1 MIDKLIDLQ
10 SPPEKKTSV
19 ALGLFDGCHRGHN
32 QVIKRAVERAR
43 KYDLAPAVFTFDTNT
58 VTSKSGASER
68 IMTDRQK
75 RDHFRSCGVE
85 YIYSP
90 NFALLKDLSAEEFIE
105 EILVRKMNCGAV
117 FCGKDFTFG
126 RNAGGNSRLLADICG
141 SRYGI
146 FCDIIADETLF
157 GIKVS
162 STRIRELIREGKV
175 FDANLL
181 LGHFYSVYEPVIHG
195 HELGRTMNFPTI
207 NQLIPE
213 NTVVPKHGVYASFTQ
228 INYKNYRSITNI
240 GVKPTVEKNSALL
253 AETYIIGYE
262 GDLYGQRINVSLYDF
277 VRPEMKFGSI
287 DELFAR
293 IAADTEYVKKLD
305 YKYNLF

>member
-1 MIDKLIDLQ
+1 MIDLQ

-19 ALGLFDGCHRGHN
+19 ALGLFDGCHRGHK

-43 KYDLAPAVFTFDTNT
+43 KYGLAPAVFTFDTNT

-75 RDHFRSCGVE
+75 RDFFRSYGIE
-85 YIYSP
+85 YVYSP
-90 NFALLKDLSAEEFIE
+90 NFSELKDLSAEDFIE
-105 EILVRKMNCGAV
+105 KILVKKMNCGAV

-126 RNAGGNSRLLADICG
+126 KNAGGNSRLLADICG

-146 FCDIIADETLF
+146 FCDIIADETVD
-157 GIKVS
+157 GVKVS
-162 STRIRELIREGKV
+162 STRIRELIREGRLL
-175 FDANLL
+175 DANLL
-181 LGHFYSVYEPVIHG
+181 LGHFYSVCEPVIHG

-213 NTVVPKHGVYASFTQ
+213 NTVVPRYGVYASFTE
-228 INYKNYRSITNI
+228 IDGNNFRSITNI

-253 AETYIIGYE
+253 AETYIIGFE
-262 GDLYGQRINVSLYDF
+262 GDLYGQTVKVSLYDF

-293 IAADTEYVKKLD
+293 IAADTEYVKNLD

>member
-1 MIDKLIDLQ
+1 LGLLIDLHD
-10 SPPEKKTSV
+10 PPAKKTSV
-19 ALGLFDGCHRGHN
+19 ALGLFDGCHRGHI

-58 VTSKSGASER
+58 VTSKIGASER

-75 RDHFRSCGVE
+75 RDFFRSYGIE

-90 NFALLKDLSAEEFIE
+90 NFSDLKDLSAEDFISD
-105 EILVRKMNCGAV
+105 ILVKKMNCGAV
-117 FCGKDFTFG
+117 FCGRDFTFG
-126 RNAGGNSRLLADICG
+126 KNASGDSRLLADICG
-141 SRYGI
+141 GRYGV
-146 FCDIIADETLF
+146 FCDIIADETVN
-157 GIKVS
+157 GAKVS
-162 STRIRELIREGKV
+162 STRIRELIRDGKMLE
-175 FDANLL
+175 ANIL

-195 HELGRTMNFPTI
+195 HELGRTMNFPTV

-213 NTVVPKHGVYASFTQ
+213 NTVVPKHGVYASFTE
-228 INYKNYRSITNI
+228 IDGRNYRSITNI

-262 GDLYGQRINVSLYDF
+262 GDLYGQRLKVSLYDF
-277 VRPEMKFGSI
+277 VRPEMKFGSVN
-287 DELFAR
+287 DLFAR
-293 IAADTEYVKKLD
+293 IASDTEYVKNLD